1 MYHVA
6 YAQEMLAQRDELAR
20 LVDHQEFKAR
30 VSLGEYLLP
39 FQLTSAAVHTHF
51 ILGGGMKFIGD

>member
-1 MYHVA
+1 
-6 YAQEMLAQRDELAR
+6 MLAQRDELAR

-30 VSLGEYLLP
+30 VSLGECLLP
-39 FQLTSAAVHTHF
+39 FRRPAAAVHAHF